1 MPAEQKRMLLM
12 PGKRILPIEGSRPLQ
27 VTPSR
32 VKLCELC
39 ATLNFEDNKECWT
52 CRWRGGFSRDPQM
65 IALAWQRL
73 ETQYEEVRLEHVTAR
88 RASVVDDFGKT
99 RPAEFPQ
106 QVLLTL
112 GALWQRFVDRR
123 DLRQAQRQ
131 ARLQS
136 RMPSPPDQLSI

>member
-1 MPAEQKRMLLM
+1 M
-12 PGKRILPIEGSRPLQ
+12 PGKR
-27 VTPSR
+27 PSAKVSYHAKISPSS

-39 ATLNFEDNKECWT
+39 GTLNFEDNNECWT
-52 CRWRGGFSRDPQM
+52 CRWRGSFSDDQKI

-73 ETQYEEVRLEHVTAR
+73 ETQYEEVRLEHITLR

-106 QVLLTL
+106 QIILTFT
-112 GALWQRFVDRR
+112 AFWRRFADRR
-123 DLRQAQRQ
+123 DLRHAQRQ